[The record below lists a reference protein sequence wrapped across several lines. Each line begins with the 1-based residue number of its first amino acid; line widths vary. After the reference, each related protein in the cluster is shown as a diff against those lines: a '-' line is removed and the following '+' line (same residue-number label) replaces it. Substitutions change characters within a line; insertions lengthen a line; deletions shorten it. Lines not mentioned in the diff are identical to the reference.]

1 MTINDDKTLI
11 TMFTEPVLRLCSSQ
25 YFWPKADFVLT
36 TLGRNQKPRG
46 QKSRGRIF
54 GFFKPISC
62 YPPLF
67 FADSSRFQADKAVL
81 HEREKI
87 VAG

>member
-1 MTINDDKTLI
+1 MTINNDKTLI
-11 TMFTEPVLRLCSSQ
+11 TMFTELVLRLCSSQ

-54 GFFKPISC
+54 GFFKPTK
-62 YPPLF
+62 YPLWGRQGVKGGEGP
-67 FADSSRFQADKAVL
+67 SSA
-81 HEREKI
+81 
-87 VAG
+87 